1 MRAVTALAR
10 HAARRR
16 PHRSVALRRPAPVLR
31 TTAWRGLS
39 SAHDDDDDGG
49 PVAVAIDDESDA
61 PASVG
66 VGDGAPTPDR
76 VLALALARRPL
87 FPGMVHSLSLGPTA
101 AAALQ
106 AERDA
111 GRPYVA
117 LFLRKGS
124 CEEHEAAELFAPHDL
139 EDCLDAVHGT
149 GAFAQVHNVAEG
161 SDGQS
166 QALLLVHRRVDASTV
181 IDAGPPPRLG
191 VAHWPREA
199 WVDDEHD
206 SRPPTK
212 TGRRKRDRDA
222 SRGDLVRA
230 LSNEIVAAI
239 RELVQLN
246 PLYREH
252 MQYFTQRVDIA
263 DPFKLADFAASL
275 ATAKGPDLQ
284 VALEE
289 RDVVKRLRLALD
301 LVSQE
306 RELSKLQQEI
316 SQQVETKL
324 SSQQR
329 TFLLNEQLKTIKKE
343 LGVETDDKDAL
354 VKKFRNRINSI
365 EGTESSDE
373 ERPEDQWA
381 DGVIPAIARAA
392 IEEELGKLE
401 ALEKNSAEFNVTR
414 NYLDWLTG
422 LPWGSVSGE
431 VFDVSKAKA
440 ALDEVHFGMDDVK
453 ERILELVA
461 VGSLVGGVRGK
472 ILCLVGPPGT
482 GKTSIGASI
491 AQALG
496 REFYRFSVGGLG
508 DVAEIKGHRR
518 TYVGAMPGKP
528 VQCLKA
534 TKKFNPVVLI
544 DEVDKLG
551 RGGTA
556 GDPAS
561 ALLELLDPS
570 QNAAF
575 LDHYLD
581 VPVDLS
587 RCLFVCTANDASL
600 IPGPL
605 LDRMEFIQ
613 LAGYDLEDKVAIA
626 KGHLVPKALEE
637 AGLTDTKGV
646 SFDDDAL
653 VALIRGHAREAGV
666 RTLQKLVEKIG
677 RKMALRVVRDGD
689 EKAMATRPEAETGE
703 GYAVTTD
710 TLEDFVGKPR
720 FSKDRLYDDATQVPP
735 GVVMGL
741 AWTSMGGAT
750 LFVEATKLSTDKEA
764 KGAPKLSTT
773 GQLGSVIE
781 ESTRVALNH
790 VRSRLNGELDG
801 DELHIHLPDGS
812 TPKDGPSAGVAV
824 ATALL
829 SLASGKPVRQDLA
842 MTGELSLTGKVL
854 PVGGIKEKV
863 IAARRAGVA
872 HVLLPAENRRDF
884 DELPAHLKKDL
895 AAHFAETFDDVEA
908 LAFSD

>member
-1 MRAVTALAR
+1 M
-10 HAARRR
+10 
-16 PHRSVALRRPAPVLR
+16 
-31 TTAWRGLS
+31 G
-39 SAHDDDDDGG
+39 
-49 PVAVAIDDESDA
+49 
-61 PASVG
+61 
-66 VGDGAPTPDR
+66 
-76 VLALALARRPL
+76 
-87 FPGMVHSLSLGPTA
+87 
-101 AAALQ
+101 
-106 AERDA
+106 
-111 GRPYVA
+111 
-117 LFLRKGS
+117 
-124 CEEHEAAELFAPHDL
+124 
-139 EDCLDAVHGT
+139 
-149 GAFAQVHNVAEG
+149 
-161 SDGQS
+161 
-166 QALLLVHRRVDASTV
+166 
-181 IDAGPPPRLG
+181 
-191 VAHWPREA
+191 
-199 WVDDEHD
+199 
-206 SRPPTK
+206 
-212 TGRRKRDRDA
+212 
-222 SRGDLVRA
+222 
-230 LSNEIVAAI
+230 
-239 RELVQLN
+239 
-246 PLYREH
+246 
-252 MQYFTQRVDIA
+252 QYFTQRVDIA

-284 VALEE
+284 IALEE

-301 LVSQE
+301 LVSQERELSKLQQEISQQVETKLSSQE

-354 VKKFRNRINSI
+354 VKRFRNRIASI
-365 EGTESSDE
+365 ECIESASE
-373 ERPEDQWA
+373 EESAEEKWK
-381 DGVIPAIARAA
+381 DGVIPAVARAA
-392 IEEELGKLE
+392 IEEELSKLE
-401 ALEKNSAEFNVTR
+401 ALEKNSAEFNVTA
-414 NYLDWLTG
+414 
-422 LPWGSVSGE
+422 
-431 VFDVSKAKA
+431 AKE
-440 ALDEVHFGMDDVK
+440 ALDDVHYGMDDVK

-482 GKTSIGASI
+482 GKTSIGSSI

-528 VQCLKA
+528 IQCLKA

-551 RGGTA
+551 RGGNS

-570 QNAAF
+570 QNANF

-605 LDRMEFIQ
+605 LDRMEVVR

-626 KGHLVPKALEE
+626 RQHLVPKALEE
-637 AGLTDTKGV
+637 AGLQSTDGV

-677 RKMALRVVRDGD
+677 RKVALRVVRDAD
-689 EKAMATRPEAETGE
+689 PKAAATRPESEKGS
-703 GYAVTTD
+703 GYAVTVD
-710 TLEDFVGKPR
+710 TLVDFVGKPR
-720 FSKDRLYDDATQVPP
+720 FSKDRLYDDKAPI

-741 AWTSMGGAT
+741 AWTSMGGAA
-750 LFVEATKLSTDKEA
+750 LYVEATKLAGGD

-773 GQLGSVIE
+773 GQLGSVME

-790 VRSRLNGELDG
+790 VRSRLEGELDG
-801 DELHIHLPDGS
+801 DELHIHVPDGA
-812 TPKDGPSAGVAV
+812 TPKDGPSAGVTV

-829 SLASGKPVRQDLA
+829 SLATDKPVRQDLA

-872 HVLLPAENRRDF
+872 HV
-884 DELPAHLKKDL
+884 
-895 AAHFAETFDDVEA
+895 
-908 LAFSD
+908 

>member
-1 MRAVTALAR
+1 
-10 HAARRR
+10 
-16 PHRSVALRRPAPVLR
+16 
-31 TTAWRGLS
+31 
-39 SAHDDDDDGG
+39 
-49 PVAVAIDDESDA
+49 
-61 PASVG
+61 
-66 VGDGAPTPDR
+66 
-76 VLALALARRPL
+76 
-87 FPGMVHSLSLGPTA
+87 
-101 AAALQ
+101 
-106 AERDA
+106 
-111 GRPYVA
+111 
-117 LFLRKGS
+117 
-124 CEEHEAAELFAPHDL
+124 
-139 EDCLDAVHGT
+139 
-149 GAFAQVHNVAEG
+149 
-161 SDGQS
+161 
-166 QALLLVHRRVDASTV
+166 
-181 IDAGPPPRLG
+181 

-199 WVDDEHD
+199 WVDEDENGEGRANP
-206 SRPPTK
+206 RPPTRSGK
-212 TGRRKRDRDA
+212 ARKRRAVKDEA

-275 ATAKGPDLQ
+275 ATAPGEDLQ
-284 VALEE
+284 AALEE
-289 RDVVKRLRLALD
+289 RDVVARLRRSLE
-301 LVSQE
+301 LVSRE

-343 LGVETDDKDAL
+343 LGVETDDKEAL
-354 VKKFRNRINSI
+354 VKKYRTRVDAL
-365 EGTESSDE
+365 EGTTTADDE
-373 ERPEDQWA
+373 ETAEQKWA
-381 DGVIPAIARAA
+381 GGVIPAIARAA
-392 IEEELGKLE
+392 IEEELTKLA

-414 NYLDWLTG
+414 NYLDWLTAM
-422 LPWGSVSGE
+422 PWGAVSGE
-431 VFDVSKAKA
+431 VFDVAKAKA
-440 ALDEVHFGMDDVK
+440 ALDDVHYGMDDVK

-482 GKTSIGASI
+482 GKTSIGSSI
-491 AQALG
+491 ASALG

-528 VQCLKA
+528 IQCLKA
-534 TKKFNPVVLI
+534 TKRFNPVVLI

-570 QNAAF
+570 QNSSF

-605 LDRMEFIQ
+605 IDRMEVVR
-613 LAGYDLEDKVAIA
+613 LAGYDLEDKLAIA
-626 KGHLVPKALEE
+626 REHLVPRALEE
-637 AGLTDTKGV
+637 AGLADDAGV
-646 SFDDDAL
+646 KFTDDAL
-653 VALIRGHAREAGV
+653 AALIKGHAREAGV
-666 RTLQKLVEKIG
+666 RTLQKLVEKIS
-677 RKMALRVVRDGD
+677 RKLALRVVRSGD
-689 EKAMATRPEAETGE
+689 ETAAATAPEAERGRE
-703 GYAVTTD
+703 GSVVSAE
-710 TLEDFVGKPR
+710 TLADFVGKPR
-720 FSKDRLYDDATQVPP
+720 FSKDRLYDDELPVPP

-741 AWTSMGGAT
+741 AWTSMGGAA
-750 LFVEATKLSTDKEA
+750 LYVEATKLS
-764 KGAPKLSTT
+764 APPASDDETKPAAPPRLSTT
-773 GQLGSVIE
+773 GQLGGVME

-790 VRSRLNGELDG
+790 VRAREAAAGASGLDG
-801 DELHIHLPDGS
+801 AELHVHVPDGA
-812 TPKDGPSAGVAV
+812 TPKDGPSAGVTV

-829 SLASGKPVRQDLA
+829 SLARGDPVRQDLA
-842 MTGELSLTGKVL
+842 MTGELSLTGRVL

-863 IAARRAGVA
+863 IAAKRAGVA
-872 HVLLPAENRRDF
+872 HVLLPDDNRSDYE
-884 DELPAHLKKDL
+884 ELPEYLKKDIE
-895 AAHFAETFDDVEA
+895 AHFAATFEDVVA
-908 LAFSD
+908 LAFSS

>member
-1 MRAVTALAR
+1 M
-10 HAARRR
+10 
-16 PHRSVALRRPAPVLR
+16 
-31 TTAWRGLS
+31 G
-39 SAHDDDDDGG
+39 
-49 PVAVAIDDESDA
+49 
-61 PASVG
+61 
-66 VGDGAPTPDR
+66 
-76 VLALALARRPL
+76 
-87 FPGMVHSLSLGPTA
+87 
-101 AAALQ
+101 
-106 AERDA
+106 
-111 GRPYVA
+111 
-117 LFLRKGS
+117 
-124 CEEHEAAELFAPHDL
+124 
-139 EDCLDAVHGT
+139 
-149 GAFAQVHNVAEG
+149 
-161 SDGQS
+161 
-166 QALLLVHRRVDASTV
+166 
-181 IDAGPPPRLG
+181 
-191 VAHWPREA
+191 
-199 WVDDEHD
+199 
-206 SRPPTK
+206 
-212 TGRRKRDRDA
+212 
-222 SRGDLVRA
+222 
-230 LSNEIVAAI
+230 
-239 RELVQLN
+239 
-246 PLYREH
+246 
-252 MQYFTQRVDIA
+252 QYFTQRVDIA

-275 ATAKGPDLQ
+275 ATAKGPDPQ
-284 VALEE
+284 VALAE

-354 VKKFRNRINSI
+354 VKKFRNRIASI
-365 EGTESSDE
+365 EGVEN
-373 ERPEDQWA
+373 
-381 DGVIPAIARAA
+381 V
-392 IEEELGKLE
+392 EEES
-401 ALEKNSAEFNVTR
+401 AEKKSAEFNVTR

-431 VFDVSKAKA
+431 VFDVAAAKE
-440 ALDEVHFGMDDVK
+440 ALDDVHYGMDDVK

-482 GKTSIGASI
+482 GKTSIGSSI

-528 VQCLKA
+528 IQCLKA
-534 TKKFNPVVLI
+534 TKRFNPVVLI

-551 RGGTA
+551 RGGNS

-570 QNAAF
+570 QNANF

-605 LDRMEFIQ
+605 LDRMEVVR

-626 KGHLVPKALEE
+626 RQHLVPKALEE
-637 AGLTDTKGV
+637 AGLQSTDGV

-677 RKMALRVVRDGD
+677 RKVALRVVRDAD
-689 EKAMATRPEAETGE
+689 PKAAATRPESEKGS
-703 GYAVTTD
+703 GYAVTVD

-720 FSKDRLYDDATQVPP
+720 FSKDRLYDDAAPV

-741 AWTSMGGAT
+741 AWTSMGGAA
-750 LFVEATKLSTDKEA
+750 LYVEATKLAGGD

-773 GQLGSVIE
+773 GQLGSVME

-790 VRSRLNGELDG
+790 VRSRLEGELDG
-801 DELHIHLPDGS
+801 DELHIHVPDGA
-812 TPKDGPSAGVAV
+812 TPKDGPSAGVTV

-829 SLASGKPVRQDLA
+829 SLATDKPVRQDLA

-872 HVLLPAENRRDF
+872 HVCLPDENKRDF
-884 DELPAHLKKDL
+884 DE
-895 AAHFAETFDDVEA
+895 
-908 LAFSD
+908 